1 MTARE
6 WGAMKAALLKTT
18 LYEWRASVDR
28 RCNDVYVASINKF
41 GTPGARGVEV
51 KGRMGMTYVQ
61 LVDGGIVDYKGF
73 GDDVVEG
80 IMEVV
85 EEIKGILGEGEDEGV
100 SKEEVVGGVYCGM
113 LVFAEHGLVE
123 SLGEWGGERLRNF
136 EGEAGELGVSDIV
149 LDGIEGIRTVVK
161 TVDDGVWCPGSTSG
175 VEGLLKGSDGG
186 RVNMTNFTVAKERR
200 NNFIKGVEEI
210 GIERVEE
217 MMEKGG
223 ASQASHG

>member
-1 MTARE
+1 YVGRLLERE
-6 WGAMKAALLKTT
+6 LKDVVGFEGQGGWNGDIKTVRAV
-18 LYEWRASVDR
+18 LEAGVEHVLGIGKGEGKGERERDVIKGVNEWDR

-175 VEGLLKGSDGG
+175 VEGLLKGSD
-186 RVNMTNFTVAKERR
+186 
-200 NNFIKGVEEI
+200 
-210 GIERVEE
+210 
-217 MMEKGG
+217 
-223 ASQASHG
+223 